1 MDGLKGS
8 GSLWLDRDPSVSEVI
23 DALKKKELDSYKEVV
38 FCGYGEP
45 LVRIHEVIE
54 VAKFIKSQS
63 DVKIR
68 INTTGI
74 SDLIHN
80 EKNTARL
87 LVGCIDAISKSLNA
101 PTAEEYV
108 KVTRPKFGTEA
119 FYAMIEFSK
128 YVKENIGDVA
138 FSVVNVI
145 NDEQIERCKS
155 LADEMGIPLRVREKE
170 E

>member
-1 MDGLKGS
+1 MMNILYTIGDSLYINITNKCPCSCTFCIRKEMDGLKGS

-80 EKNTARL
+80 EENTARCTN
-87 LVGCIDAISKSLNA
+87 GRGICESNK
-101 PTAEEYV
+101 T
-108 KVTRPKFGTEA
+108 KVRHRSFLC
-119 FYAMIEFSK
+119 Y
-128 YVKENIGDVA
+128 D
-138 FSVVNVI
+138 
-145 NDEQIERCKS
+145 
-155 LADEMGIPLRVREKE
+155 
-170 E
+170 